1 VHEFANCVC
10 LWLDAHPSHG
20 CGLDRMLHASSFIRL
35 DRFEEFEQL
44 IVEQVRLACVAG
56 AEAAV
61 EDARGQIAEQ
71 IGSGRKYV
79 RLPNRSSAPGEAPVN
94 QFEVLHD
101 SIEVNLEPDIIG
113 IGAETVVGAE
123 YGVYL
128 ELGTSKMAPRPFLG
142 PASVVGE
149 EAVEQHVAAIPAE
162 LDRI

>member
-1 VHEFANCVC
+1 
-10 LWLDAHPSHG
+10 
-20 CGLDRMLHASSFIRL
+20 M
-35 DRFEEFEQL
+35 
-44 IVEQVRLACVAG
+44 ACVEG
-56 AEAAV
+56 AEATV

-71 IGSGRKYV
+71 IGSGRKYP

-94 QFEVLHD
+94 QFEILHD

-113 IGAETVVGAE
+113 IGAEAAVGAE

-149 EAVEQHVAAIPAE
+149 EVVEQHVAAIPAA

>member
-1 VHEFANCVC
+1 
-10 LWLDAHPSHG
+10 
-20 CGLDRMLHASSFIRL
+20 MLQASSSIRL
-35 DRFEEFEQL
+35 NRFDEFERA
-44 IVEQVRLACVAG
+44 IVEQAKLACVAG
-56 AEAAV
+56 AEATV

-94 QFEVLHD
+94 QFEVLRD
-101 SIEVNLEPDIIG
+101 SIQVNLEPDVIG
-113 IGAETVVGAE
+113 IGAEAAVGAE

-128 ELGTSKMAPRPFLG
+128 ELGTSKMTPRPILG

-149 EAVEQHVAAIPAE
+149 EAVQQHVAAIPAE

>member
-1 VHEFANCVC
+1 
-10 LWLDAHPSHG
+10 
-20 CGLDRMLHASSFIRL
+20 MLHASASLRL
-35 DRFEEFEQL
+35 ARFEEFEEAVAGQAQL
-44 IVEQVRLACVAG
+44 SCVAG
-56 AEAAV
+56 AEATV
-61 EDARGQIAEQ
+61 KDARGQIAEQ
-71 IGSGRKYV
+71 IGSGRKYA

-101 SIEVNLEPDIIG
+101 SIQVNLEPEIIG
-113 IGAETVVGAE
+113 IGAEAAVGAE

-128 ELGTSKMAPRPFLG
+128 DLGTSKMAPRPFLG

>member
-1 VHEFANCVC
+1 
-10 LWLDAHPSHG
+10 
-20 CGLDRMLHASSFIRL
+20 MLNASSSLRL
-35 DRFEEFEQL
+35 NRFDQFEMA
-44 IVEQVRLACVAG
+44 IAEQARLACVVG
-56 AEAAV
+56 AEATI

-71 IGSGRKYV
+71 VGSGQKYS

-101 SIEVNLEPDIIG
+101 SIQVNLDPDIAG
-113 IGAETVVGAE
+113 IGAEAAVAAE

-142 PASVVGE
+142 PASVIGE
-149 EAVEQHVAAIPAE
+149 EAAVRHVEAIPAV

>member
-1 VHEFANCVC
+1 MFQ
-10 LWLDAHPSHG
+10 
-20 CGLDRMLHASSFIRL
+20 ASSSLRIN
-35 DRFEEFEQL
+35 RFEEFEL
-44 IVEQVRLACVAG
+44 IIAEQARLACVAG
-56 AEAAV
+56 AEATV
-61 EDARGQIAEQ
+61 GDARGQIAVQ

-101 SIEVNLEPDIIG
+101 SIQVNLEPEVIG
-113 IGAETVVGAE
+113 IGAEAAVGAE

-128 ELGTSKMAPRPFLG
+128 ELGTTKMAPRPFLG

-149 EAVEQHVAAIPAE
+149 EAVQQHVAAIPAE

>member
-1 VHEFANCVC
+1 
-10 LWLDAHPSHG
+10 
-20 CGLDRMLHASSFIRL
+20 MLQASTSLRL
-35 DRFEEFEQL
+35 NRFEEFEQV
-44 IVEQVRLACVAG
+44 IVEQARLACVAG
-56 AEAAV
+56 AEATV
-61 EDARGQIAEQ
+61 GDARGQIAEQ

-94 QFEVLHD
+94 QFEVLRD
-101 SIEVNLEPDIIG
+101 SIQVNLEPDVIG
-113 IGAETVVGAE
+113 IGAEAAVGAE

-149 EAVEQHVAAIPAE
+149 EAVQQHVAAIPAE

>member
-1 VHEFANCVC
+1 
-10 LWLDAHPSHG
+10 
-20 CGLDRMLHASSFIRL
+20 MLRASSSIRL
-35 DRFEEFEQL
+35 NRFDEFVRA
-44 IVEQVRLACVAG
+44 IVEEARLACVAG
-56 AEAAV
+56 AEATV

-71 IGSGRKYV
+71 IGSGRKYA

-101 SIEVNLEPDIIG
+101 SIEVNLEPEIIG
-113 IGAETVVGAE
+113 IGAEAAVGAE

-149 EAVEQHVAAIPAE
+149 EAVEQHVAAIPAA
-162 LDRI
+162 LHWI

>member
-1 VHEFANCVC
+1 
-10 LWLDAHPSHG
+10 
-20 CGLDRMLHASSFIRL
+20 MLQATSSV
-35 DRFEEFEQL
+35 RFTRFDEFEQV
-44 IVEQVRLACVAG
+44 IVEQARLACVAG
-56 AEAAV
+56 AETTV

-71 IGSGRKYV
+71 VGSGRKYA

-101 SIEVNLEPDIIG
+101 SIEVNLAPDIIG
-113 IGAETVVGAE
+113 IGAEAAVGAE

-149 EAVEQHVAAIPAE
+149 EAVEQHVAAIPAA